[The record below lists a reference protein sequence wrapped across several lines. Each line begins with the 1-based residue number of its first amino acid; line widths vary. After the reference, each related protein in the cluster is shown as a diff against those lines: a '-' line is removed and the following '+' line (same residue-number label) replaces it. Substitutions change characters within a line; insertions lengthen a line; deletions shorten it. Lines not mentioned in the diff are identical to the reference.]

1 MISQWIFMKDGV
13 IHIHMHSPRGWIGPE
28 DQVTD
33 GYAIK
38 M

>member
-1 MISQWIFMKDGV
+1 MNIYENGV
-13 IHIHMHSPRGWIGPE
+13 IHIHMHSLNGWIGPE

-33 GYAIK
+33 GDAIK